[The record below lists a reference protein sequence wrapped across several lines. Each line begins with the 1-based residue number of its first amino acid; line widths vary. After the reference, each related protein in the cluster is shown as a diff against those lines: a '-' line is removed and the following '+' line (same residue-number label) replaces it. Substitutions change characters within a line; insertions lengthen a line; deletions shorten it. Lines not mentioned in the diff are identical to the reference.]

1 MSDYSEEYI
10 ESVFYLWVQGGKKL
24 GNPFL
29 NSLPEL
35 PDKKTVSR
43 ATLNHWIE
51 SRGWKE
57 RADAIE
63 AEASRAMDELFID
76 RRKKMYE
83 EQAHVADEL
92 IKKGME
98 FLNASGKGIQT
109 DSSAIR
115 AIDLGLATQRSSIGM
130 AEAYV
135 KISKMSDDQID
146 REISRLL
153 GKSPDDAVDAEILED
168 D

>member
-1 MSDYSEEYI
+1 MSDYTEEYI

-83 EQAHVADEL
+83 EQVKVADEL
-92 IKKGME
+92 VLKGME
-98 FLNASGKGIQT
+98 FLNAKGIQT
-109 DSSAIR
+109 DASAIR

-130 AEAYV
+130 AEAYA

-153 GKSPDDAVDAEILED
+153 GKAPDDAVDAEILED